1 MGASI
6 AGNPE
11 TLPITISGGQLSPV
25 AWRSPV
31 ASAQVKGALLL
42 AGVTGR
48 VPVTIIE
55 PVRSRDHTERLLES
69 FGFRCT
75 SLDTTVTFEPTGR
88 VLPFDLQVPGD
99 PSSAA
104 FLVAAAVLGRSGSVQ
119 LGRIGLNSTRT
130 GFLRVLQ
137 RMGAHVDRQ
146 NEHFMGGEPVG
157 DLIASAGPLRATT
170 VTADEVPSLVDEV
183 PILACLAA
191 RAEGESR
198 FHGLS
203 ELRVKE
209 SDRLSLLVENLRGV
223 GVQASADGD
232 DLIVVGT
239 DRTLSGAVRTC
250 GDHRIAMAFAVLA
263 CGQQL
268 VIDDPHCADVSFPG
282 FAAALAAVEREVR

>member
-1 MGASI
+1 
-6 AGNPE
+6 
-11 TLPITISGGQLSPV
+11 
-25 AWRSPV
+25 
-31 ASAQVKGALLL
+31 
-42 AGVTGR
+42 
-48 VPVTIIE
+48 
-55 PVRSRDHTERLLES
+55 
-69 FGFRCT
+69 
-75 SLDTTVTFEPTGR
+75 
-88 VLPFDLQVPGD
+88 
-99 PSSAA
+99 
-104 FLVAAAVLGRSGSVQ
+104 
-119 LGRIGLNSTRT
+119 
-130 GFLRVLQ
+130 
-137 RMGAHVDRQ
+137 MGAHVDRQ